1 MLSNVRVGGAEGRL
15 VPDGAYA
22 EELTRLIRLARE
34 RLWCSLFLI
43 ELNPQLD
50 PQLRVPAV
58 LRQLASAEWTGVDV
72 RLLIGGSRS
81 NLLIAE
87 ACATALIIARNL
99 GIPARGLSGRDKRGS
114 HVKLVVADDWVLTGS
129 HNWSAG
135 AFGDQV
141 QDSVVIRSRDL
152 ASYLSNVFLAQ
163 WRRAAA
169 QGVQP

>member
-1 MLSNVRVGGAEGRL
+1 MLSNVRVGAAEGRL
-15 VPDGAYA
+15 VSDGAYPQ
-22 EELTRLIRLARE
+22 ELTRLIRLARE
-34 RLWCSLFLI
+34 RIWCSLFLV

-50 PQLRVPAV
+50 PQLRVPAT
-58 LRQLASAEWTGVDV
+58 LRQLAFAKWAGVDV

-87 ACATALIIARNL
+87 ACATALTIARNL
-99 GIPARGLSGRDKRGS
+99 GIPARGLGNTDARGS

-129 HNWSAG
+129 HNWSPG

-163 WRRAAA
+163 WRRST
-169 QGVQP
+169 QEVQP